1 MTGAVSAQEFLDTP
15 IRMEIGGTPGGG
27 LFFTGGD
34 NDSEANFNVYTFS
47 SHVDYYL
54 TQRLAVEGEYMFGN
68 GWGQDIIYRN
78 GLLVGQQ
85 TPFSHTFTGGVLFYP
100 RGTTGSRLPFYFSGG
115 IGMMSLVA
123 RPSTKK
129 VGYDPEEN
137 GSESFTVSRIGA
149 GMKIRARHRSELVVQ
164 DGLPSIVHQ
173 REQRRPRVFRADRY
187 AHRSPGAV
195 RYPVCLQA
203 LTVGPGVAIV
213 RRADC
218 GYCPKLLTEL
228 NVASLPTA
236 RPEVGDD
243 RGPCARQ

>member
-1 MTGAVSAQEFLDTP
+1 MFAKPIAALAFGVFVASSMTGAVSAQEILDTP

-115 IGMMSLVA
+115 VGMMSLVA
-123 RPSTKK
+123 RPTTKK
-129 VGYDPEEN
+129 VGYDPEGN

-149 GMKIRARHRSELVVQ
+149 GLKIPRGTSAPNWSFRMDYRLMFINANSDAPAFFAQTDTRTGHQVQ
-164 DGLPSIVHQ
+164 FGIQ
-173 REQRRPRVFRADRY
+173 YAFRR
-187 AHRSPGAV
+187 
-195 RYPVCLQA
+195 
-203 LTVGPGVAIV
+203 
-213 RRADC
+213 
-218 GYCPKLLTEL
+218 
-228 NVASLPTA
+228 
-236 RPEVGDD
+236 
-243 RGPCARQ
+243 